1 MVDPKVLANALKTD
15 PEAHSALY
23 DLAYNLAHATNAD
36 HENLI
41 WECCT
46 DRLAYLITKN
56 RRQVLLE
63 QDRPVT
69 SEKEEKVNLKKM
81 LYQKGIKQVDL
92 VKQLGVDPGRISLQI
107 NGVRPLPEKYQKML
121 AKILQVSL
129 EEIMAIC
136 GMGVHH
142 EQAPSKMIPEDML

>member
-1 MVDPKVLANALKTD
+1 MISPQALANALATD
-15 PEAHSALY
+15 PEAHNALY

-63 QDRPVT
+63 QDGPVT
-69 SEKEEKVNLKKM
+69 SE
-81 LYQKGIKQVDL
+81 
-92 VKQLGVDPGRISLQI
+92 
-107 NGVRPLPEKYQKML
+107 
-121 AKILQVSL
+121 
-129 EEIMAIC
+129 
-136 GMGVHH
+136 
-142 EQAPSKMIPEDML
+142 MIPEDML